1 MTGEVVTIAQTPISF
16 IHLSEQKQA
25 GFILTNSIMVTFPAM
40 VKLTNFATED
50 KTVTAIYAAG
60 YEECI

>member
-1 MTGEVVTIAQTPISF
+1 
-16 IHLSEQKQA
+16 
-25 GFILTNSIMVTFPAM
+25 MVTFPAM

-50 KTVTAIYAAG
+50 KNVTAIYAAG